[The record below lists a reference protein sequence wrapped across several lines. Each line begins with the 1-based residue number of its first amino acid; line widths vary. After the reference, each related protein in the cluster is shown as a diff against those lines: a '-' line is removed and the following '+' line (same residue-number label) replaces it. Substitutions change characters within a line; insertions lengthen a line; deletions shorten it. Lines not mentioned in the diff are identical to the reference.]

1 MSEGDE
7 CCGGRLSK
15 KTELGA
21 QQMLCGEVSL
31 WAPGSRGV
39 LEMLSV
45 FDNGKEASV
54 EMTE

>member
-39 LEMLSV
+39 LELLSV